1 MISTQAYRISIGTF
15 NLKFSH
21 FLAKNSTYYNGRG
34 EYNKNRTKSRS
45 FCLNPKLFLIF
56 FLLGVN
62 INNTY
67 SRVIQVS
74 NNRTNHIL
82 NGNITK
88 KGNLIFFTWNKGNS
102 SFKTK
107 RDDILITLER
117 YKPDVF
123 AIHEA
128 NFHIFQDKGFENYS
142 IECNTL
148 TKGHNIARTILLIK
162 KGLAY
167 KRRSELENK

>member
-1 MISTQAYRISIGTF
+1 MISPQAYRISIGTF
-15 NLKFSH
+15 NIKLSKY
-21 FLAKNSTYYNGRG
+21 LAKNSTYYNGKG
-34 EYNKNRTKSRS
+34 DNFKNRTKINC
-45 FCLNPKLFLIF
+45 FCLNFKVLIIF
-56 FLLGVN
+56 FLLGVQ

-67 SRVIQVS
+67 SKVLQFS

-88 KGNLIFFTWNKGNS
+88 KGNLVFLTWNKGNS

-107 RDDILITLER
+107 RDDILITIER

-128 NFHIFQDKGFENYS
+128 NFHIEQDKGFENYS
-142 IECNTL
+142 VECNNL
-148 TKGHNIARTILLIK
+148 TKGHKIARTILLIK
-162 KGLAY
+162 KGLA
-167 KRRSELENK
+167 

>member
-1 MISTQAYRISIGTF
+1 MQWQGDI
-15 NLKFSH
+15 
-21 FLAKNSTYYNGRG
+21 
-34 EYNKNRTKSRS
+34 NKNRTKISG
-45 FCLNPKLFLIF
+45 FCLNLKLLIIF
-56 FLLGVN
+56 FLLGVH
-62 INNTY
+62 IDNTY

-88 KGNLIFFTWNKGNS
+88 KGNLTFFTWNKGNS

-107 RDDILITLER
+107 RDDILITIER

-128 NFHIFQDKGFENYS
+128 NFHIDQDKGFDNYS
-142 IECNTL
+142 VECNTL
-148 TKGHNIARTILLIK
+148 TKGHKIARTILLIK

-167 KRRSELENK
+167 KRRSEVENEYVASVWIQLF

>member
-1 MISTQAYRISIGTF
+1 MISPQAYRISIGIFQVKLSNITT
-15 NLKFSH
+15 
-21 FLAKNSTYYNGRG
+21 KNSTYCNLNRSRG
-34 EYNKNRTKSRS
+34 DTNKIWPKSRS

-67 SRVIQVS
+67 SKVIQVS

-128 NFHIFQDKGFENYS
+128 NFHIYQDKGFDNYS
-142 IECNTL
+142 VECNTL
-148 TKGHNIARTILLIK
+148 TKGHKIARTILLIK
-162 KGLAY
+162 KGLA
-167 KRRSELENK
+167 